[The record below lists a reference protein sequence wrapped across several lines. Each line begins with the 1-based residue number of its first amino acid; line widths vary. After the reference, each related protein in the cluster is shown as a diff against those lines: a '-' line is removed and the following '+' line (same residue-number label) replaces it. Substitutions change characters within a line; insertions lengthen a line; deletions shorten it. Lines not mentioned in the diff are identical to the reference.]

1 MGLLL
6 RAVVL
11 PANISDREGAKKL
24 LADVKRR
31 FPRLSCLWADQGYR
45 GSSFCSWVKH
55 NVGCKLIVTSRP
67 KKKVWLGCD
76 EQPLALGRMNIQPRR
91 WVVERT
97 FAWEGRYRRLAKD
110 YEGLP
115 DTEEALLSMAMVRLM
130 LKRLT
135 R

>member
-1 MGLLL
+1 
-6 RAVVL
+6 VL
-11 PANISDREGAKKL
+11 PANISDREGAKRLLDKL
-24 LADVKRR
+24 KVQ
-31 FPRLSCLWADQGYR
+31 FPTLSCLWADQGYR
-45 GSSFCSWVKH
+45 GSKFCAWVRN

-76 EQPLALGRMNIQPRR
+76 DKPETLGRLNIQPRR

-97 FAWEGRYRRLAKD
+97 FAWEGRNRRLAKD

-115 DTEEALLSMAMVRLM
+115 ETEEALLSMAMVRLM